1 MAVPEDSIDGLRARV
16 LAQPCLGGRRPV
28 FGTGSTTPRLCIVG
42 EGPAERDEATG
53 RPFSGPAGDF
63 LMRALAEA
71 GVDAETVWFTNVL
84 KCRAVTR
91 KEGRWVNRP
100 PTDAELAAALPL
112 LGEELRLLRP
122 PVVLCLGVTAARAL
136 LGKSFNFT
144 RDRGRWFPLLDGP
157 QVIATYLP
165 AYVLRREGPDFDT
178 AYAALLADLRTA
190 AAGPPGDG
198 TAPGD
203 AV

>member
-1 MAVPEDSIDGLRARV
+1 MTAHDPAAALAALRARV
-16 LAQPCLGGRRPV
+16 LAQPCPDGRRPV
-28 FGTGSTTPRLCIVG
+28 FGVGSATPRMCILG
-42 EGPAERDEATG
+42 EGPAERDETTG
-53 RPFSGPAGDF
+53 RPFSGPAGEF

-71 GVDAETVWFTNVL
+71 AVDAATVWFTNVL
-84 KCRAVTR
+84 KCRAVVR

-100 PTDAELAAALPL
+100 PTDTELAAALPL
-112 LGEELRLLRP
+112 LDEELRLLRP
-122 PVVLCLGVTAARAL
+122 PVALCLGATAARAL

-190 AAGPPGDG
+190 AAGPQAE
-198 TAPGD
+198 T
-203 AV
+203 